1 MKVFKLIAFTM
12 ILTSMLYAVE
22 KNITMDV
29 EDADIKTVLRAFA
42 AVGEVNIVTTKGVTG
57 TVTFHIKNV
66 PWRQALKSLLDAY
79 GLAMIEREGIITVMT
94 QQEFAQHRDIA
105 ELETRIFR
113 IKYADAHKIQEVVK
127 TMLSTRGEIKI
138 DEATNSL
145 VITDLG
151 MNLFRVEEL
160 LAQLDKP
167 HPQVLIQA
175 KVVEVDYDAARSLG
189 IVWGFT
195 NTEDPNAPT
204 SYSGKI
210 DASVGGP
217 RGIFDIGRL
226 FKNANFVSAQLQML
240 ETESK
245 ANIIS
250 QPSVVIS
257 DNEKAT
263 ILSGKKVPIITK
275 DMAGNT
281 IVQFFDAAIKLEV
294 TPHITPDGNITL
306 DLHPQ
311 VSDIAGY
318 SPAGQ
323 PIISN
328 QEVQTK
334 VTVKDGETVVIGGV
348 LKEQKKSSKAG
359 LPLLLRIPIIRHIF
373 ANDEKSQ
380 SKTELMIFVTP
391 KIVGME

>member
-1 MKVFKLIAFTM
+1 V
-12 ILTSMLYAVE
+12 
-22 KNITMDV
+22 
-29 EDADIKTVLRAFA
+29 
-42 AVGEVNIVTTKGVTG
+42 
-57 TVTFHIKNV
+57 
-66 PWRQALKSLLDAY
+66 
-79 GLAMIEREGIITVMT
+79 
-94 QQEFAQHRDIA
+94 
-105 ELETRIFR
+105 
-113 IKYADAHKIQEVVK
+113 
-127 TMLSTRGEIKI
+127 
-138 DEATNSL
+138 
-145 VITDLG
+145 
-151 MNLFRVEEL
+151 
-160 LAQLDKP
+160 
-167 HPQVLIQA
+167 
-175 KVVEVDYDAARSLG
+175 
-189 IVWGFT
+189 
-195 NTEDPNAPT
+195 
-204 SYSGKI
+204 
-210 DASVGGP
+210 
-217 RGIFDIGRL
+217 
-226 FKNANFVSAQLQML
+226 
-240 ETESK
+240 
-245 ANIIS
+245 
-250 QPSVVIS
+250 
-257 DNEKAT
+257 
-263 ILSGKKVPIITK
+263 ITK

-348 LKEQKKSSKAG
+348 LKEQKKSSKVG